1 MGILYSTFLVAT
13 TYMTGWIIIAYTLGL
28 IPSILFIYWRYK
40 LFYVF
45 CKARHTITANML
57 DKQKFHPFK
66 YPLLIIKTGRALPI
80 HIMHMN
86 IDHTIDKQD
95 MVFKPSKQATAIT

>member
-1 MGILYSTFLVAT
+1 MFSVRPD
-13 TYMTGWIIIAYTLGL
+13 
-28 IPSILFIYWRYK
+28 IPK
-40 LFYVF
+40 L
-45 CKARHTITANML
+45 L

-80 HIMHMN
+80 QIMHMN

-95 MVFKPSKQATAIT
+95 MVFKPPKQTTTIT